1 MYDWVLRRED
11 FRRGTHQRT
20 NNESLIVVRDVAARQ
35 NQRKSHEKEF
45 YIHER
50 NE

>member
-11 FRRGTHQRT
+11 FRRGKLQRT
-20 NNESLIVVRDVAARQ
+20 HNESLIVVRDVAARQ